1 MRDLSVWLV
10 AILACTSAEKTCW
23 KDNKC
28 VEVFAT
34 KFFQESTSSDFSNGN
49 AEFAF
54 QYMNGSP
61 AVDLSNDPLPR
72 IQLIG
77 DYSGAGNDDFV
88 VVLAVSNDGFNYVAD
103 VQASKSI
110 MDDDGFIM
118 KHGLRIT
125 NHYPFDKSTGIFN
138 LSDIILPVAVT
149 SQTRHIGLCKT
160 VKVDNKDQQDCKFVS
175 SEANILIFT
184 PGGLTTFQ
192 QYSILVFLLC
202 FSGLFS
208 GLNLGLMALDPRQLE
223 ALKNVPSKQKDATIV
238 YPVRKTGNFLLCVL
252 LLGNTLVNTT
262 LSVLTG
268 DLFSGIYAV
277 IGSTFGIVI
286 FGEIIPQSLCSRYG
300 LKIGA
305 KTIWLT
311 KIFMFVTAPI
321 AWPISKLLD
330 CVLGEEIG
338 AQLVR
343 EELVALINVGGGD
356 GLEDDERKAVKGAL
370 ELSQRIVSECFS
382 KLRNVF
388 MISDKAVLD
397 YKTIAQIMSTG
408 YTRIP
413 IYEDQRT
420 NIVGLL
426 LIRDLAFVDPDD
438 CTTLK
443 MLMQENHREI
453 FWVHKS
459 MKLDKCMEKF
469 LEHKSHIAAVFDD
482 TVSTNDL
489 SKETRFVNDHEA
501 VGIITLEDVM
511 EQLLGEQIFDE
522 CDREPMHNR
531 PKKDSLVD
539 NPEPGLVRVQT
550 GVNIV
555 GTKHLLAASRYLVNN
570 VSAFSS
576 FDAQGDTLLKYI
588 RMNNDKAY
596 NVITCEDLEENPKLS
611 ILMSPD
617 EVSNYFI
624 LILEGFCTIRD
635 KQGEVNQSKGPFD
648 FFGHKSLTLVSSLFP
663 ALKPATGANV
673 TFAPSVQAK
682 KDSSHDYIANYEV
695 SVKETEKFKDGKEKF
710 VYIKITQDVYMQ
722 ALREEMMRQNRKTTV
737 VGALMET
744 AILTETARKRNVS
757 EGVKH
762 NLSAADKDLV

>member
-1 MRDLSVWLV
+1 M
-10 AILACTSAEKTCW
+10 
-23 KDNKC
+23 
-28 VEVFAT
+28 
-34 KFFQESTSSDFSNGN
+34 
-49 AEFAF
+49 
-54 QYMNGSP
+54 
-61 AVDLSNDPLPR
+61 
-72 IQLIG
+72 
-77 DYSGAGNDDFV
+77 
-88 VVLAVSNDGFNYVAD
+88 
-103 VQASKSI
+103 
-110 MDDDGFIM
+110 
-118 KHGLRIT
+118 
-125 NHYPFDKSTGIFN
+125 
-138 LSDIILPVAVT
+138 
-149 SQTRHIGLCKT
+149 
-160 VKVDNKDQQDCKFVS
+160 
-175 SEANILIFT
+175 
-184 PGGLTTFQ
+184 
-192 QYSILVFLLC
+192 
-202 FSGLFS
+202 
-208 GLNLGLMALDPRQLE
+208 
-223 ALKNVPSKQKDATIV
+223 
-238 YPVRKTGNFLLCVL
+238 
-252 LLGNTLVNTT
+252 NTT

-268 DLFSGIYAV
+268 DLFSGIYAI

-286 FGEIIPQSLCSRYG
+286 FGEIIPQSLCSRHG

-311 KIFMFVTAPI
+311 KIFMVVTAPI

-330 CVLGEEIG
+330 LVLGEEIG

-356 GLEDDERKAVKGAL
+356 ALDDDERKAVKGAL
-370 ELSQRIVSECFS
+370 ELSQRTVSESFS

-388 MISDKAVLD
+388 MISNKAVLD

-426 LIRDLAFVDPDD
+426 LIRDLAFIDPDD
-438 CTTLK
+438 DTTLK

-459 MKLDKCMEKF
+459 MKLDQCMEKF

-482 TVSTNDL
+482 TVSMNDL
-489 SKETRFVNDHEA
+489 TKETRFVNEHEA

-522 CDREPMHNR
+522 CDREPLHNR
-531 PKKDSLVD
+531 PKKNSLVD

-550 GVNIV
+550 GVNIA

-570 VSAFSS
+570 VSAFSN

-588 RMNNDKAY
+588 RMNNDNAY
-596 NVITCEDLEENPKLS
+596 NVITCEDLDENPSLG

-624 LILEGFCTIRD
+624 LILEGYCTIRD
-635 KQGEVNQSKGPFD
+635 KQGDVNQSKGPFD
-648 FFGHKSLTLVSSLFP
+648 FFGHKSLTLVS
-663 ALKPATGANV
+663 ALLQPPKGSHV

-682 KDSSHDYIANYEV
+682 KDSSHDFITNYEV
-695 SVKETEKFKDGKEKF
+695 SIKETEKFKDGKEKF
-710 VYIKITQDVYMQ
+710 VYIKITQDVYME
-722 ALREEMMRQNRKTTV
+722 ALREEMKRQNRKETV
-737 VGALMET
+737 VGALVPV
-744 AILTETARKRNVS
+744 LTETARKRNLS

-762 NLSAADKDLV
+762 NLSATDKDLV